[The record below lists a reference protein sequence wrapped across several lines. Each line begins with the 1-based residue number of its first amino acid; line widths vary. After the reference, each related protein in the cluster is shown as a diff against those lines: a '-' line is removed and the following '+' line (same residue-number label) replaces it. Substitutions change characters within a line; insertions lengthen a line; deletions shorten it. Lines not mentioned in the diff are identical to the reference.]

1 VSVQREQLEADVL
14 IVGAGP
20 AGLSCAL
27 HLANLIKKHN
37 ESGAKPELSPENIYV
52 LEKGREI
59 GAHQLSGAIMNPKAL
74 AELVP
79 DFEKSAPLDTPV
91 TDSAALLFTERSS
104 FRFPVTPPPFQNKG
118 NYVVSLNKIVKWLGA
133 LVETAGV
140 NVFKEFGG
148 AELAYENGAVAG
160 VITEDKGL
168 DKNGKPKDNYT
179 PGYELRAKVTV
190 LAEGTRGSLTKKLV
204 AEKKLDNINPQSYGI
219 GIKELWDVQPGRI
232 EAGYVAHTLG
242 WPVSTD
248 MYGGGWIYGLA
259 NNRVSIGLVLALEYS
274 DPRFDPHAAFQKWKT
289 HPFVKKLLDG
299 GKLVRYG
306 AKSLP
311 YGGWYATPRNTA
323 DGALI
328 IGDSGSFLDS
338 QRLKGIHLAM
348 KSGMLAAETIFEALK
363 TGDASAKALGGF
375 QGRVEQSYIRDEM
388 WKVRNFHQAFQ
399 HGMFRGFLHTAFQQ
413 ITGGRGL
420 IDPMPAEAGYKH
432 YKKIGAAK
440 SSQDAEE
447 RFKGDGKVTFDRL
460 TDVYHS
466 GTRHEEDQPCHLHV
480 LDTNVCVTRCV
491 EEYGNPCQYFCPAAV
506 YEMASEV
513 DRSVV
518 AGERVPSS
526 ATSQE
531 AGLRLKINFANCVHC
546 KTCDIADPYQII
558 DWVVPEGGG
567 GPNYEGM

>member
-1 VSVQREQLEADVL
+1 MSVQREQLEADVL

-27 HLANLIKKHN
+27 HLANLIRKHN
-37 ESGAKPELSPENIYV
+37 ESGTKPELSAENIYV

-79 DFEKSAPLDTPV
+79 DFQKSAPLDAPV
-91 TDSAALLFTERSS
+91 TDSAALLFTAGSS
-104 FRFPVTPPPFQNKG
+104 FRFPITPPPFQNHG
-118 NYVVSLNKIVKWLGA
+118 NYVVSLNKIVKWLGG
-133 LVETAGV
+133 LVESAGV

-148 AELAYENGAVAG
+148 AQLVYQGPGVAG

-168 DKNGKPKDNYT
+168 DKNGSPKDNYT

-204 AEKKLDNINPQSYGI
+204 AEKKLENINPQSYGI
-219 GIKELWDVQPGRI
+219 GIKELWEVQPGRI
-232 EAGYVAHTLG
+232 QPGYVAHTLG

-248 MYGGGWIYGLA
+248 LYGGGWIYGLS
-259 NNRVSIGLVLALEYS
+259 NNRVSIGLVLALEYA
-274 DPRFDPHAAFQKWKT
+274 DPQFDPHAAFQKWKT
-289 HPFVKKLLDG
+289 HPFVKNLLDG

-311 YGGWYATPRNTA
+311 YGGWYAMPRNTV

-363 TGDASAKALGGF
+363 TGDATAKTLGGF
-375 QGRVEQSYIRDEM
+375 QQRVEQSYIKSEL
-388 WKVRNFHQAFQ
+388 WKVRNFHQSFQ
-399 HGMFRGFLHTAFQQ
+399 HGMLRGFFHTAFQQ

-420 IDPMPAEAGYKH
+420 IDPMRAEEGYKR

-440 SSQDAEE
+440 RSANGED
-447 RFKGDGKVTFDRL
+447 RFKADGKLTFDRL

-466 GTRHEEDQPCHLHV
+466 GTRHNEDQPCHLHV
-480 LDTNVCVTRCV
+480 LDNDICVTKCV

-506 YEMASEV
+506 YEMVKEV
-513 DRSVV
+513 DRSAV
-518 AGERVPSS
+518 AKEKD
-526 ATSQE
+526 
-531 AGLRLKINFANCVHC
+531 GLKLKINAANCVHC

-567 GPNYEGM
+567 GPSYEGM

>member
-1 VSVQREQLEADVL
+1 MTQREQLEADVL

-20 AGLSCAL
+20 AGLACAL

-37 ESGAKPELSPENIYV
+37 EAGGHSPGAELSAENIYV

-59 GAHQLSGAIMNPKAL
+59 GAHQLSGAIMNPRAL

-79 DFEKSAPLDTPV
+79 DFEKTAPLDTLV
-91 TDSAALLFTERSS
+91 TDDVALLFTPGSS
-104 FRFPVTPPPFQNKG
+104 FRFPITPPPFRNKG
-118 NYVVSLNKIVKWLGA
+118 NYVVSLSKLTKWLGG
-133 LVETAGV
+133 LVEAAGV

-148 AELAYENGAVAG
+148 AELIFSSGGREAAGEGGGIAG

-204 AEKKLDNINPQSYGI
+204 AAKKLDNINPQSYGI

-232 EAGYVAHTLG
+232 APGYVAHTLG

-248 MYGGGWIYGLA
+248 MYGGGWIYGLS
-259 NNRVSIGLVLALEYS
+259 NNRVSIGLVLALEYAN
-274 DPRFDPHAAFQKWKT
+274 PQFDSHAAFQIWKT
-289 HPFVKKLLDG
+289 HPFLKNILDG

-311 YGGWYATPRNTA
+311 YGGWYAMPRNYV
-323 DGALI
+323 DGGLI
-328 IGDSGSFLDS
+328 IGDAGSFLDS

-348 KSGMLAAETIFEALK
+348 KSGMLAAETIFDALK
-363 TGDASAKALGGF
+363 AGDTSAKMLSAF
-375 QGRVEQSYIRDEM
+375 PKKIEQSYIKQEL
-388 WKVRNFHQAFQ
+388 WQVRNFHQSFQ
-399 HGMFRGFLHTAFQQ
+399 HGMLGGFFHTGLQFL
-413 ITGGRGL
+413 TGGRGL
-420 IDPMPAEAGYKH
+420 IDPMRAHAGHEA
-432 YKKIGAAK
+432 YKKINGRPAP
-440 SSQDAEE
+440 E
-447 RFKGDGKVTFDRL
+447 RFKGDGKLTFDRL

-466 GTRHEEDQPCHLHV
+466 GTRHDEDQPCHLKV
-480 LDTNVCVTRCV
+480 ADTNICSTKCVV
-491 EEYGNPCQYFCPAAV
+491 EYGNPCQYFCPAAV
-506 YEMASEV
+506 YEMAKES
-513 DRSVV
+513 DGSVK
-518 AGERVPSS
+518 
-526 ATSQE
+526 
-531 AGLRLKINFANCVHC
+531 LKINAANCVHC

>member
-1 VSVQREQLEADVL
+1 MTVQREQLEADVL

-37 ESGAKPELSPENIYV
+37 DSGAKPQLSAENIYV

-79 DFEKSAPLDTPV
+79 GFEKSAPLDTPV
-91 TDSAALLFTERSS
+91 TDSAALLFTKNSS
-104 FRFPVTPPPFQNKG
+104 FRFPITPPPFQNKG
-118 NYVVSLNKIVKWLGA
+118 NYLVSLSKITKWLGG
-133 LVETAGV
+133 LVEAAGV

-148 AELAYENGAVAG
+148 AQLIYEGDGIAG

-168 DKNGKPKDNYT
+168 DKNGKPKDNFT

-190 LAEGTRGSLTKKLV
+190 LAEGPRGSLTKNLV
-204 AEKKLDNINPQSYGI
+204 DTKKLDNINPQSYGI
-219 GIKELWDVQPGRI
+219 GIKELWDIQPNRI
-232 EAGYVAHTLG
+232 EPGYVAHTLG
-242 WPVSTD
+242 WPVPTS
-248 MYGGGWIYGLA
+248 MYGGGWIYGLS
-259 NNRVSIGLVLALEYS
+259 NNRLSIGLVLALEYA
-274 DPRFDPHAAFQKWKT
+274 DPQFDPHAAFQTWKT
-289 HPFVKKLLDG
+289 HPFLKKVLEG

-311 YGGWYATPRNTA
+311 YGGWYAIPRTYV

-338 QRLKGIHLAM
+338 QRLKGIHMAM
-348 KSGMLAAETIFEALK
+348 KSGMLAAETIFESLK
-363 TGDASAKALGGF
+363 TGDATAKTLSAFPKKI
-375 QGRVEQSYIRDEM
+375 EQSYIKKEL
-388 WKVRNFHQAFQ
+388 WQVRNFHQSFQ
-399 HGMFRGFLHTAFQQ
+399 HGMLRGFIHTAFQQ

-420 IDPMPAEAGYKH
+420 IDPMRAEAGYKH
-432 YKKIGAAK
+432 YKKISGRPAP
-440 SSQDAEE
+440 E
-447 RFKGDGKVTFDRL
+447 RFKGDGKLTFDRL

-480 LDTNVCVTRCV
+480 ADLNICSIKCV

-506 YEMASEV
+506 YEMTKEST
-513 DRSVV
+513 
-518 AGERVPSS
+518 GQPK
-526 ATSQE
+526 
-531 AGLRLKINFANCVHC
+531 LKINFTNCVHC

-558 DWVVPEGGG
+558 NWVVPEGGG

>member
-1 VSVQREQLEADVL
+1 MTHAMTVEREQLEADVL

-37 ESGAKPELSPENIYV
+37 DSGAKPPLSAENIYV

-91 TDSAALLFTERSS
+91 TDSAALLFTKNSS
-104 FRFPVTPPPFQNKG
+104 FRFPITPPPFQNKG
-118 NYVVSLNKIVKWLGA
+118 NYVISLNKLTKWLGG
-133 LVETAGV
+133 LVEAAGV

-148 AELAYENGAVAG
+148 AQLIYEGEGIAG

-190 LAEGTRGSLTKKLV
+190 LAEGPRGSLTKNLV
-204 AEKKLDNINPQSYGI
+204 ATKKLDNINPQIYSL
-219 GIKELWDVQPGRI
+219 GIKELWDVQPGKI
-232 EAGYVAHTLG
+232 APGYVAHTLG
-242 WPVSTD
+242 WPVATD
-248 MYGGGWIYGLA
+248 MYGGGWIYGLS
-259 NNRVSIGLVLALEYS
+259 NNRVSIGLVIGLEYAN
-274 DPRFDPHAAFQKWKT
+274 PQFDPHAAFQTWKT
-289 HPFVKKLLDG
+289 HPFVKNILEG
-299 GKLVRYG
+299 GKLIRYG

-311 YGGWYATPRNTA
+311 AGGWYSMPRNYV

-338 QRLKGIHLAM
+338 QRLKGIHMAM

-363 TGDASAKALGGF
+363 TGDATAKTLSAFPQK
-375 QGRVEQSYIRDEM
+375 VDQSYIKKELRA
-388 WKVRNFHQAFQ
+388 VRNFHQSFKY
-399 HGMFRGFLHTAFQQ
+399 GLYGGLFLGALQQ
-413 ITGGRGL
+413 ISGGRGL
-420 IDPMPAEAGYKH
+420 IDPMHVHAGYED
-432 YKKIGAAK
+432 YKKINGRPAP
-440 SSQDAEE
+440 E
-447 RFKGDGKVTFDRL
+447 RFKGDGKLTFDRL

-480 LDTNVCVTRCV
+480 ADTNICSTKCVI
-491 EEYGNPCQYFCPAAV
+491 EYGNPCQYFCPAAV
-506 YEMASEV
+506 YEMAK
-513 DRSVV
+513 D
-518 AGERVPSS
+518 SS
-526 ATSQE
+526 
-531 AGLRLKINFANCVHC
+531 GILKLKINAANCVHC